1 MKNILNLIQPIYIVF
16 FIIIFAVGIYAGISF
31 IRFDPQLFY
40 LNPIPEDQIEAT
52 LLSEKVGK
60 LMVVPTDE
68 LPTVETITDLT
79 PLKDRPFFIKAEVGD
94 KVLIYKKAAK
104 AILYRPSKN
113 IIINTLSPNYEEAI
127 ISVTSPTPTETPIPT
142 PTPTPTPTP
151 SPSPSE
157 SPSPTATASASVA
170 PTTTPKASAK

>member
-1 MKNILNLIQPIYIVF
+1 MKNILNLIQPIYLIL

-31 IRFDPQLFY
+31 IRFDPQLFHLY
-40 LNPIPEDQIEAT
+40 PIPEDQIEAT

-68 LPTVETITDLT
+68 LPIVETITDLT
-79 PLKDRPFFIKAEVGD
+79 PLKDRPFFTKAEVGD
-94 KVLIYKKAAK
+94 KVLIYKNAAK

-127 ISVTSPTPTETPIPT
+127 LSMTSPTPEET

-151 SPSPSE
+151 SPTPSPSPSE
-157 SPSPTATASASVA
+157 NPTASASATLA
-170 PTTTPKASAK
+170 PTSTPKAATR